1 MSKWYS
7 CQEKVSTKIPQG
19 SILGLLLF
27 DIHLCDLLFMLCTYD
42 IVTYTNDNTS
52 YVTGKTVQSVI
63 TTLEKVSDVNFEWVN
78 VNQMQAEVMV

>member
-42 IVTYTNDNTS
+42 IATYTNDNTS
-52 YVTGKTVQSVI
+52 YVTGKTVESVI